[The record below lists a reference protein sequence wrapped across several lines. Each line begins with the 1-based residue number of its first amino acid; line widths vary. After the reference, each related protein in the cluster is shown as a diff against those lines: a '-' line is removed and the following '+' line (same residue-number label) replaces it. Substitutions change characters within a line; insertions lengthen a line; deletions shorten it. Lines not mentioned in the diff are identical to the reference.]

1 MGQLIHPHDEAYFL
15 ESNQSIADGR
25 EEYHNTRV
33 PGRERKRGV
42 DMAAVQERCSGIKDG
57 QPKLF
62 CRHDQQSGQ
71 KNQIDHMTGL
81 YNKYE
86 FEENIKKYLADRK
99 CMDTIGLMVLDMD
112 SFKNI
117 NDLYD
122 RSFGDE
128 VLRIT
133 AQKVASM
140 LPPNA
145 MLYRLDG
152 DEFGILLLGGD
163 TKERPICL
171 TSCSRTS
178 ANSRNTEE
186 RNTSV
191 LCRRDMLLIRRMGA
205 IIWSS
210 LRGPTTPWNTPKSWE
225 RTG

>member
-1 MGQLIHPHDEAYFL
+1 M
-15 ESNQSIADGR
+15 
-25 EEYHNTRV
+25 
-33 PGRERKRGV
+33 RG
-42 DMAAVQERCSGIKDG
+42 EWIWLRCRGKMLRDKDG
-57 QPKLF
+57 QPELF
-62 CRHDQQSGQ
+62 AGMISNLGK

-86 FEENIKKYLADRK
+86 FEGNIKKYLADRK
-99 CMDTIGLMVLDMD
+99 CMDSIGLMVLDMD

-163 TKERPICL
+163 AKEAAHIYGKLQKNFCKQQEYGGKKYFCTL
-171 TSCSRTS
+171 S
-178 ANSRNTEE
+178 AGYAAYPGVRE
-186 RNTSV
+186 
-191 LCRRDMLLIRRMGA
+191 
-205 IIWSS
+205 
-210 LRGPTTPWNTPKSWE
+210 
-225 RTG
+225 

>member
-1 MGQLIHPHDEAYFL
+1 MLRD
-15 ESNQSIADGR
+15 
-25 EEYHNTRV
+25 
-33 PGRERKRGV
+33 
-42 DMAAVQERCSGIKDG
+42 KDG

-62 CRHDQQSGQ
+62 AGMISNLGK

-117 NDLYD
+117 NALYD

-145 MLYRLDG
+145 M
-152 DEFGILLLGGD
+152 
-163 TKERPICL
+163 
-171 TSCSRTS
+171 SR
-178 ANSRNTEE
+178 R
-186 RNTSV
+186 
-191 LCRRDMLLIRRMGA
+191 
-205 IIWSS
+205 
-210 LRGPTTPWNTPKSWE
+210 
-225 RTG
+225 

>member
-1 MGQLIHPHDEAYFL
+1 
-15 ESNQSIADGR
+15 
-25 EEYHNTRV
+25 
-33 PGRERKRGV
+33 
-42 DMAAVQERCSGIKDG
+42 
-57 QPKLF
+57 
-62 CRHDQQSGQ
+62 
-71 KNQIDHMTGL
+71 MTGL

-86 FEENIKKYLADRK
+86 FEGNIKKYLADRK
-99 CMDTIGLMVLDMD
+99 CMDSIGLMVLDMD

-152 DEFGILLLGGD
+152 DEFGYSPSWEE
-163 TKERPICL
+163 TRKRRPIYMA
-171 TSCSRTS
+171 SFRKTS
-178 ANSRNTEE
+178 ASNRSTAE
-186 RNTSV
+186 RNISV
-191 LCRRDMLLIRRMGA
+191 PCRRGMPLIRGTGV
-205 IIWSS
+205 IIWNS
-210 LRGPTTPWNTPKSWE
+210 LRAPTIPWNIPKSWE